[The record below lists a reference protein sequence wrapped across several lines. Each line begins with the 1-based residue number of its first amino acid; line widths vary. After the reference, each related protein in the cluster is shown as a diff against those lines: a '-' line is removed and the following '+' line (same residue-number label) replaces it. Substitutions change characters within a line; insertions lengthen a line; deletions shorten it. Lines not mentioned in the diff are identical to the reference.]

1 MSMKRFLSHL
11 FFCLSISGLVLAE
24 EKPVPISID
33 LLVTTTLS
41 ANPELAFYE
50 AEIAAAKAGHS
61 VSGRLDNPELSLE
74 VGRRRLSSSDA
85 GTEGMSYSVSLAQP
99 IEWPGRLAL
108 RKAIANRD
116 IALAELGVERFRAHL
131 AARIRVLGYAL
142 AAQQDIANAATEVAD
157 RYTALKDVMVQR
169 DPAGIA
175 PMLETKTIEAATV
188 VAQAKAGQAS
198 IAVQKA
204 LLEINQLIGRRA
216 DTPLTVRRPSFTF
229 KKPPTLAA
237 LLEQA
242 AQNNYEMRIRRA
254 ELEQQ
259 GFKVEL
265 AKNERYP
272 TFTVGPF
279 VSHENGGEKETVA
292 GIGLSLPLPLWKN
305 GKANVNIAESRRIQA
320 QAMLS
325 AAQRELERQVTE
337 ASLLFTVQQA
347 RLATWKTDALTEFR
361 EAANLADRHYRLGA
375 VPISTYVE
383 LQDKY
388 LEAAEVIHATQ
399 SQVLES
405 ALTLEQLTGSINS
418 LVKPETK
425 K

>member
-1 MSMKRFLSHL
+1 MKRFLSQ
-11 FFCLSISGLVLAE
+11 FFLCLSFPGLLLAE
-24 EKPVPISID
+24 AKPVPISID
-33 LLVTTTLS
+33 LLVTTTLA

-61 VSGRLDNPELSLE
+61 ISGRLDNPELSLE
-74 VGRRRLSSSDA
+74 VGRRRVSSNDA

-116 IALAELGVERFRAHL
+116 IALAELGVERFRAYL

-142 AAQQDIANAATEVAD
+142 AAQQDIANSATEVAD

-169 DPAGIA
+169 DPAGIT
-175 PMLETKTIEAATV
+175 PLLETKTIEAATV
-188 VAQAKAGQAS
+188 VAQAKAGEAS

-229 KKPPTLAA
+229 KNPPTLAA
-237 LLEQA
+237 LMEQA
-242 AQNNYEMRIRRA
+242 VQNNYELRIRRA

-272 TFTVGPF
+272 TFTVAPF
-279 VSHENGGEKETVA
+279 ISQENGGEKETVA

-320 QAMLS
+320 QAMLI

-347 RLATWKTDALTEFR
+347 RLTAWKSEALSEFR

-399 SQVLES
+399 AQVLES

-418 LVKPETK
+418 LVKPEPK